1 VSEAILGALPL
12 FLAIFGMW
20 LITSHHVRINRALSS
35 AAKELGLTF
44 VPSRNIFKK
53 RRMYG
58 VIDGYKCEV
67 LVFGR
72 TAGKQITNYVS
83 FSAYFPSSVGIKNEA
98 DPGAQNFTA
107 PIETRDSSGRQ
118 NQILIESAREKL
130 KRLRVEADGVSSTS
144 VLFIKYYR
152 AEEIVRTMREVLQ
165 LTKDLS

>member
-1 VSEAILGALPL
+1 MAEAILGALPL
-12 FLAIFGMW
+12 LLAIFGVW

-53 RRMYG
+53 RKMYG

-72 TAGKQITNYVS
+72 SAGKQVTNYVS
-83 FSAYFPSSVGIKNEA
+83 FSAYFPSSVGIQNKS
-98 DPGAQNFTA
+98 DPGAQNSTV
-107 PIETRDSSGRQ
+107 PKETHDSSGRQ
-118 NQILIESAREKL
+118 NQVLIESARETL